1 MIVFDKRIRS
11 AFQAVRD
18 WSQQKLMKVLIT
30 EPFSEEGKAILAQHA
45 VVDVKTGLT
54 EDALVD
60 VIGQYEALVVRSAT
74 QVNNR
79 VIEAGKRLL
88 VIGRAGTGVDNIDID
103 AATRHGIV
111 VVNAPTGNAIAV
123 AEHTI
128 ALMLALARNVP
139 QADCSLKAGKW
150 EKKKLEGIEVRGKTL
165 GIIGLGRAGSA
176 VAKRAQGLE
185 MTVIAYDPF
194 VTQDYASRLGVTLV
208 AFEQLL
214 SESDF
219 ISLHAPLTEQN
230 RDMIGAREFA
240 QMKPTARLI
249 NCARGELVDQ
259 NALLQALES
268 EKIAGAALDVFPL
281 EPPPDSP
288 LLKHPRMIVTPHLGA
303 STREAQ
309 QNVAIETAEQVVAVL
324 KGELPRYP
332 VNAPPLSPDELA
344 ELSPYLDLGQRL
356 GAFYA
361 TVAAHN
367 LNRLELS
374 YSGEVADKNTAIITA
389 SVLTGLLLPI
399 VEEHVNRINA
409 LLIAHERGWIISER
423 RSTAPE
429 NFTNLITMTVE
440 TNAGNRLVAGTV
452 MRREPHIVRIDDYW
466 LDFVPK
472 GHLLVSE
479 HVEGPGIIGRVGTIV
494 GDAGINISFIQLG
507 RQSRGGTGLMV
518 LGLDDPVTP
527 ELLES
532 MRELPSIRYAR
543 AINF

>member
-1 MIVFDKRIRS
+1 
-11 AFQAVRD
+11 
-18 WSQQKLMKVLIT
+18 MKVLIT
-30 EPFSEEGKAILAQHA
+30 EPFSEEGKAILSKCAT
-45 VVDVKTGLT
+45 VDVKTGLT
-54 EDALVD
+54 EAALID
-60 VIGQYEALVVRSAT
+60 IIGDYQALVVRSAT
-74 QVNNR
+74 QVNSR
-79 VIEAGKRLL
+79 VIEAGKQLV
-88 VIGRAGTGVDNIDID
+88 VIGRAGTGVDNIDIE
-103 AATRHGIV
+103 AATRHGIL

-128 ALMLALARNVP
+128 ALMLALARNLP

-185 MTVIAYDPF
+185 MSVIAYDPF
-194 VTQDYASRLGVTLV
+194 VTQDYAARMGVALV
-208 AFEQLL
+208 SFDHLL

-219 ISLHAPLTEQN
+219 ISLHAPVTEQN
-230 RDMIGAREFA
+230 RGMIGAREFA
-240 QMKPTARLI
+240 RMKASVRLI
-249 NCARGELVDQ
+249 NCARGELIDE
-259 NALLQALES
+259 NALLEALES
-268 EKIAGAALDVFPL
+268 GKVAGAALDVFCL
-281 EPPPDSP
+281 EPPLESP
-288 LLKHPRMIVTPHLGA
+288 LLKHPHVIVTPHLGA

-324 KGELPRYP
+324 RGELPRYP
-332 VNAPPLSPDELA
+332 VNAPPLAPEELT

-367 LNRLELS
+367 LNSLELS
-374 YSGEVADKNTAIITA
+374 YSGEVAEKNTSLITA

-399 VEEHVNRINA
+399 VEEPVNRINA
-409 LLIAHERGWIISER
+409 PLIARERGWIISER

-440 TNAGNRLVAGTV
+440 TSAGHRLVAGTV

-472 GHLLVSE
+472 GHLLISE
-479 HVEGPGIIGRVGTIV
+479 HVEGPGIIGRVGTVV

-527 ELLES
+527 ELLEA
-532 MRELPSIRYAR
+532 MRQLPSIRYAR
-543 AINF
+543 AISF